1 MTPEEQCNIL
11 PKHVQEFLNNW
22 HASKDVIESIMQAFN
37 KSKEYDKLQEEKM
50 INKMIESIN
59 GEVLMNK
66 RTLKRK
72 LNSLSEQ
79 WAIEYITWSSN
90 DDIGYIMIRIWN
102 NSLRVWFIENPDSTG
117 YHIVDRCSFD
127 FSSDNIDANTKMDLL
142 KNFKDLLKNKIL

>member
-1 MTPEEQCNIL
+1 
-11 PKHVQEFLNNW
+11 
-22 HASKDVIESIMQAFN
+22 
-37 KSKEYDKLQEEKM
+37 
-50 INKMIESIN
+50 MIESIN

>member
-22 HASKDVIESIMQAFN
+22 HASEEVIKSIMQAFN
-37 KSKEYDKLQEEKM
+37 KSNKYDKLQEEKM

-59 GEVLMNK
+59 GEVFMNK

-79 WAIEYITWSSN
+79 WEIEYITWSSN
-90 DDIGYIMIRIWN
+90 DDIGHIMIRIWN
-102 NSLRVWFIENPDSTG
+102 NSLRVWFIENPD
-117 YHIVDRCSFD
+117 YDNMVDRCRFV

-142 KNFKDLLKNKIL
+142 KKFKDLLKNKIL